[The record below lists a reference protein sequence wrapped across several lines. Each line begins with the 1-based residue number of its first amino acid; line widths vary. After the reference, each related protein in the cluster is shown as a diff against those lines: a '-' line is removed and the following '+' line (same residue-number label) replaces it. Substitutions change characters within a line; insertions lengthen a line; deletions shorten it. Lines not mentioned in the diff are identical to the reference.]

1 MVAGV
6 GSRRRRQEPTAAVP
20 ILGAVHLLTY
30 ARDGS
35 TRLGK
40 RAEEGIVDLTNAL
53 GVVDV
58 GELLPRPELL
68 DDARA
73 VSGDPLDGATVQLRA
88 PITRPG
94 KIICVGLN
102 YHDHCRE
109 QSIEPPAYPMLF
121 SKFAN
126 AVADPGASVTR
137 PVATDKLDLECELA
151 VVIGRRASGVSR
163 DEAASV
169 IFGYTIL
176 NDVTMRDL
184 QKEDRQWLRAKGS
197 DGFAPMGPG
206 VVTADEIPDPHA
218 LRLRSFVNGEPW
230 QDSSTAEMVFDVA
243 TIVAFASRT
252 ITLEPGDVIATGT
265 PAGVGHYQTP
275 PRYLA
280 DGDLIR
286 CEIEGIGA
294 IENRVVD
301 AGPRLADHATASGL
315 AASR

>member
-1 MVAGV
+1 M
-6 GSRRRRQEPTAAVP
+6 
-20 ILGAVHLLTY
+20 HLVTY

-35 TRLGK
+35 TRLG
-40 RAEEGIVDLTNAL
+40 RRSADGVVDLTDAL
-53 GVVDV
+53 GVADV
-58 GELLPRPELL
+58 GALLARPDLVEHVEDATGELIDP
-68 DDARA
+68 AA
-73 VSGDPLDGATVQLRA
+73 VELRA
-88 PITRPG
+88 PIARPG

-126 AVADPGASVTR
+126 AVANPGASVTR
-137 PVATDKLDLECELA
+137 PVATEKLDLECELA
-151 VVIGRRASGVSR
+151 VIIGRRASRIGR
-163 DEAASV
+163 EEAASA
-169 IFGYTIL
+169 IFGYTVL

-184 QKEDRQWLRAKGS
+184 QREDRQWLRAKGS
-197 DGFAPMGPG
+197 DGFAPMGPV
-206 VVTADEIPDPHA
+206 VVTADEVPDPHA
-218 LRLRSFVNGEPW
+218 LRLRSSVNGESW

-265 PAGVGHYQTP
+265 PAGVGHHQSP

-280 DGDLIR
+280 DGDVMR

-294 IENRVVD
+294 IENRVGD
-301 AGPRLADHATASGL
+301 ELPRIKDHAS
-315 AASR
+315 AAGV